1 MVKAITVDAMEV
13 HETAGAAAIAA
24 QANQPVNPIVSFEI
38 VSCNGFSRLN
48 ELLSLVLPHLPP
60 DL

>member
-24 QANQPVNPIVSFEI
+24 QANQPVNPMMAFMGVTGGTPAANTGGGLAAEQK
-38 VSCNGFSRLN
+38 C
-48 ELLSLVLPHLPP
+48 
-60 DL
+60 